1 MHTQPHLVLSMP
13 PKSLTSREL
22 AQARTVSSS
31 RRISTSASAPSVS
44 ALVAQHRIDDDN
56 DDEDNNVAESQ
67 APASRNHLARLDALS
82 ARAGRPPTV
91 NAQGKRIAPNPD
103 AYVARHQTES
113 NTIGKR
119 RFGAGITLLSNQ
131 GGVNVRD
138 FIEEQVVISL
148 QPKDNENPSTRK
160 HRLQTLMLWD
170 EFIKEAGVPSGDRW
184 LPAVVKTYATAF
196 LRVRVSRSSKWI
208 RPCPTL
214 SNRSCLSLDGTGQG
228 LLPSHSLVGCTRSC
242 IASVNT
248 HETRVGSNRESKC

>member
-138 FIEEQVVISL
+138 FIEEQVVISPT
-148 QPKDNENPSTRK
+148 QGQRK
-160 HRLQTLMLWD
+160 PQHSQTSVADLDAVGRVHQGGRGSIGRPLASCCGQDLRDRLFART
-170 EFIKEAGVPSGDRW
+170 S
-184 LPAVVKTYATAF
+184 
-196 LRVRVSRSSKWI
+196 
-208 RPCPTL
+208 
-214 SNRSCLSLDGTGQG
+214 
-228 LLPSHSLVGCTRSC
+228 
-242 IASVNT
+242 
-248 HETRVGSNRESKC
+248 ESFF